1 VARTRSVAATE
12 EPLPLSFGR
21 AQVMGRPASYVEAG
35 AGPAVVFLHGW
46 GVGHRAYRDSLRQLA
61 GNGLRVLAPSL
72 PGFSG
77 TAALPR
83 RESTLRGYAAWV
95 VAFLE
100 TLEVK
105 GAVLLVGHS
114 FGGGVA
120 TMTAVEARDRVR
132 GLVLVNSV
140 GGAAVTAGGDLVRPT
155 ARRLWD
161 WGVHF
166 ALDVRVPSQVFRVL
180 PVVAS
185 DVVPNLVQ
193 APRAFLRSAG
203 LAWRADLTPEL
214 TTLGRRGL
222 PVVIVWGRRDR
233 LIGDESFRALC
244 DALGDPSP
252 ITVPGGHNWL
262 LADPAHFGE
271 VMTNVV
277 AVANRARWL
286 RPIGAARRWWR
297 RRRSRLAGQLQRAV
311 GRPLPVVTDRRRT
324 GRGRPDRSAGPR
336 GR

>member
-1 VARTRSVAATE
+1 VARTRSAAATE
-12 EPLPLSFGR
+12 EPPPLAFR
-21 AQVMGRPASYVEAG
+21 RTQVMGRPASYVEAG
-35 AGPAVVFLHGW
+35 AGRAVVFLHGW
-46 GVGHRAYRDSLRQLA
+46 GVGHRAYRHSVRQLA
-61 GNGLRVLAPSL
+61 GPGLRVVAPAL

-83 RESTLRGYAAWV
+83 AESTLRDYAAWV
-95 VAFLE
+95 VAFLD
-100 TLEVK
+100 TLGVK
-105 GAVLLVGHS
+105 DSVLLVGHS

-120 TMTAVEARDRVR
+120 TMTAVEARGRVR
-132 GLVLVNSV
+132 GLVLVNSI
-140 GGAAVTAGGDLVRPT
+140 GGAAVTADGDLVRPT

-166 ALDVRVPSQVFRVL
+166 ARDVRVPSQVLRVL

-203 LAWRADLTPEL
+203 LAWRANLTPEL
-214 TTLGRRGL
+214 TTLARRGL
-222 PVVIVWGRRDR
+222 PVVVVWGRRDR
-233 LIGDESFRALC
+233 LISDESFRALC
-244 DALGDPSP
+244 DALGDASP

-277 AVANRARWL
+277 TVANRARWL
-286 RPIGAARRWWR
+286 RPIGTARRWWR
-297 RRRSRLAGQLQRAV
+297 RRRSWLVGRLRRAV
-311 GRPLPVVTDRRRT
+311 K
-324 GRGRPDRSAGPR
+324 PR
-336 GR
+336 